1 MHGGH
6 LAAAVRSA
14 MALRGPGCPRCLPGR
29 QLVGYGAAPRLSSA
43 LGLRGADGAV
53 TERGR
58 SWSAAGAGH
67 TRPVPTASCAYKYRS
82 SRVPPLCAELTA
94 FLWSNTQLRR
104 LFYSVHL
111 GQLPVNCDVDNS
123 AGFGRMTQRVPPLA

>member
-1 MHGGH
+1 MWKPRRGTPAVHGGH

-14 MALRGPGCPRCLPGR
+14 MALSGPGCPRCLPGR
-29 QLVGYGAAPRLSSA
+29 QLVGYGAAPRLSSGPPSA
-43 LGLRGADGAV
+43 FAEPIGAV

-82 SRVPPLCAELTA
+82 SPVPS
-94 FLWSNTQLRR
+94 FL
-104 LFYSVHL
+104 
-111 GQLPVNCDVDNS
+111 
-123 AGFGRMTQRVPPLA
+123 